1 MTLKAYDVVINGHET
16 TLLLDK
22 HDAKIY
28 GVTEDQDEAEEEA
41 EEPEV
46 QEDSAALLV
55 NRGLHRSQRSAPTKR
70 ARR

>member
-28 GVTEDQDEAEEEA
+28 GVTEDQDEVEDEEA
-41 EEPEV
+41 EG
-46 QEDSAALLV
+46 DSAAP
-55 NRGLHRSQRSAPTKR
+55 RQSRPSPSQRPTTTTAKKV